1 MSTAKQSLAQTEN
14 RFLVALGENER
25 SRLLSESTLVRLK
38 KRQILYYAGDTI
50 KFCYFPVSGMI
61 SVLSTTESGK
71 SLILGIVGNEGFVS
85 AAALLQPPIAPNEI
99 MAQVETRALRIKAE
113 ILREEFKRG
122 GKFQQL
128 IMSYLHQILSQISQS
143 AVCHRFHTAEQCLAC
158 WLLISADRAQT
169 NEFSLTQQ
177 CISQMLG
184 VPRTNVT
191 MIAAQ
196 FQNAGLINY
205 RYGKIKIVDR
215 QNLKRAACECYRVI
229 KQETNS
235 LYR

>member
-1 MSTAKQSLAQTEN
+1 MRAAKQSSAKTEN
-14 RFLVALGENER
+14 RLLAALPEDER
-25 SRLLSESTLVRLK
+25 SHLLSEATLVSLK

-50 KFCYFPVSGMI
+50 KFCYFPLSGMI

-85 AAALLQPPIAPNEI
+85 AAALLQPPIAPYEI

-128 IMSYLHQILSQISQS
+128 IMRYLHQILSQISQS
-143 AVCHRFHTAEQCLAC
+143 AVCHRFHTAEQCFAC
-158 WLLISADRAQT
+158 WLLISADRIRT
-169 NEFSLTQQ
+169 DEFSLTQQ

-191 MIAAQ
+191 LIATQ
-196 FQNAGLINY
+196 FQNAGIINY

-215 QNLKRAACECYRVI
+215 QKLKGAACECYEVV
-229 KQETNS
+229 K
-235 LYR
+235 